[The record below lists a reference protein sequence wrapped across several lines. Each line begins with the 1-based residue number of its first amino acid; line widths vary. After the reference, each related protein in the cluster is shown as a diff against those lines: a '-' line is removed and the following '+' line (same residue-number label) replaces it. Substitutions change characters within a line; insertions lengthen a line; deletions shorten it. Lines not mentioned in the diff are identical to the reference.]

1 MTGGN
6 GGGWVPGWRRWCMGI
21 GTTGPSTT
29 NG

>member
-1 MTGGN
+1 MTGGVN
-6 GGGWVPGWRRWCMGI
+6 GWVPGWLRWCMGI